1 MLPVDFLYSAW
12 MRTKDWRPTENGRAR
27 SRLRTIPPRNNVAR
41 KSGAELDEFTEE
53 DNDHGALEYGAL
65 LRKLDKTDTT
75 YRL

>member
-1 MLPVDFLYSAW
+1 M
-12 MRTKDWRPTENGRAR
+12 
-27 SRLRTIPPRNNVAR
+27 RTIPPRNNVAR

-53 DNDHGALEYGAL
+53 DNDHEALEYAAL